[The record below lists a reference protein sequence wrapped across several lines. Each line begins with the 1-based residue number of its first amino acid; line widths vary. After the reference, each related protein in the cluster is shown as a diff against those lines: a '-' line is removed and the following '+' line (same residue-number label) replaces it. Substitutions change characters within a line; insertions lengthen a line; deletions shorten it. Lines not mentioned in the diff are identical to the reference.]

1 MNRINTVETSF
12 GPQTLHSLKNYPNV
26 TKTYKNLIFYSMSE
40 MVKALFRAMLRIDK
54 IHER

>member
-1 MNRINTVETSF
+1 MNRINAVETSF

-40 MVKALFRAMLRIDK
+40 MVKTLFRAMLRIDK